1 MHYNVP
7 QFIDIEDKIVGP
19 LTAKQLLWMFGM
31 GGVLLIMWFMIDN
44 KGTFFLFGIP
54 VALLFVALAFYR
66 PYGQPLSKFIA
77 SAFLFIVRPK
87 IYLWKREA
95 ETKRQSSLNNLT
107 IGAKQDN
114 LVRTI
119 DKKNIKKDDLQR
131 LARVLDSEAKILEE
145 DNYLNK

>member
-31 GGVLLIMWFMIDN
+31 GAVLLIMWFMIDN
-44 KGTFFLFGIP
+44 KGVFFLLGIP

-77 SAFLFIVRPK
+77 SAFLFVVRPK
-87 IYLWKREA
+87 IYLWKREV
-95 ETKRQSSLNNLT
+95 ETRKKPSLTDLT
-107 IGAKQDN
+107 VGAKQN
-114 LVRTI
+114 GLVKKI
-119 DKKNIKKDDLQR
+119 DKKNIKKDDLQK
-131 LARVLDSEAKILEE
+131 LAQVLDSEAKILKK